1 MAFALSTVAI
11 IGLSAGVAGGV
22 GGSILKG
29 RNARKDKRAAE
40 SKRRIAESNLNNLIA
55 TRQDIIN
62 PFEDVVDLSGNLS
75 NPFSNLGVATQAAEI
90 QMEQTDI
97 ALANTLDTIRAT
109 GGGAG
114 GATAL
119 AQAALQSKKGVTANI
134 EQQESK
140 NQAMQAKG
148 EQDLQVQR
156 MSEQQR
162 VQLAQAKGKA
172 YEFEARE
179 EREVAELDRAQ
190 NALDEQRQRKQDA
203 TDLGREAGQDAF
215 GTLGSLGKELL
226 SFGLTS

>member
-1 MAFALSTVAI
+1 MAFALSTMAI

-40 SKRRIAESNLNNLIA
+40 SKRRISQQNLDNLIA

-75 NPFSNLGVATQAAEI
+75 NPFANVGVATQAAEI

-119 AQAALQSKKGVTANI
+119 AQAALQSKKEITANI
-134 EQQESK
+134 EEQESK
-140 NQAMQAKG
+140 NQVLQAKG
-148 EQDLQVQR
+148 EQDLQLQR

-179 EREVAELDRAQ
+179 AREISELDRAQ
-190 NALDEQRQRKQDA
+190 NLLDEQEQRKQQA
-203 TDLGREAGQDAF
+203 TDAGRQVGQDGF
-215 GTLGSLGKELL
+215 STLGSLGKELF
-226 SFGLTS
+226 SFGLTK